1 MQRLR
6 GGFVLFAIMGLI
18 SPTLL
23 QANESSQSQGTM
35 NPAVQGELV
44 RMEDT
49 IFVVKDTSGH
59 ERRLEVDQNTAQI
72 GVFHQGV
79 YVQAWV
85 RPDGRTESIVAF
97 RTNRDSERELA
108 TRP

>member
-1 MQRLR
+1 MQPTHRTIL
-6 GGFVLFAIMGLI
+6 LFALAGLF
-18 SPTLL
+18 SPPTVT
-23 QANESSQSQGTM
+23 ATETTRSQGTTI
-35 NPAVQGELV
+35 PSVQGELV
-44 RMEDT
+44 KIEDAVFT
-49 IFVVKDTSGH
+49 VKDPHGN
-59 ERRLEVDQNTAQI
+59 ERRLKVDRHTVQF

-85 RPDGRTESIVAF
+85 RPDGLTESIVAF

>member
-1 MQRLR
+1 MRPTR
-6 GGFVLFAIMGLI
+6 HAVLLCALAGLFFPPI
-18 SPTLL
+18 VT
-23 QANESSQSQGTM
+23 ATETTRSQGPA
-35 NPAVQGELV
+35 NPSIQGELV
-44 RMEDT
+44 KIEKT
-49 IFVVKDTSGH
+49 ILTVKDPSGK
-59 ERRLEVDQNTAQI
+59 ERQVKVDQHTAQF